1 MHETKQSERRRSRR
15 VRMKQGLRVRPT
27 NPQDGT
33 FEEISTTANMSQGG
47 IYFITKRDDYRE
59 GMRLFVT
66 APYHSPHSPQNYEYL
81 GQIARIDVL
90 ESGQKGVAVT
100 FLPSFRK
107 KSRCE

>member
-107 KSRCE
+107 KSHCE